1 MQRTASAV
9 ESQAAAVDDGDFA
22 AVALGLARKKK
33 LCWRWSFVRR
43 NRARIRMA
51 RLQWGKKRVAA
62 VEEFVV
68 AEQDTV
74 VVAAVA
80 VFAIG
85 VHATTGEVVMME
97 QAAVGCCR
105 SQHLHLQQTRES
117 QSPGL
122 KLGHRTRSWRRR
134 KVWVEAGTCL

>member
-1 MQRTASAV
+1 MLRTASAV
-9 ESQAAAVDDGDFA
+9 ECQAAAAVVDDGDFA
-22 AVALGLARKKK
+22 AVALELVMKK
-33 LCWRWSFVRR
+33 LWKWSFVKR
-43 NRARIRMA
+43 NRVRIRLV

-68 AEQDTV
+68 AEQDA
-74 VVAAVA
+74 AAVA

-85 VHATTGEVVMME
+85 VHATGEVAMMV
-97 QAAVGCCR
+97 QAAGCCR

>member
-9 ESQAAAVDDGDFA
+9 ECQAAAVDDGDFA
-22 AVALGLARKKK
+22 AVALELARKK

-43 NRARIRMA
+43 DRVRIRMT

-68 AEQDTV
+68 AEQDS

-85 VHATTGEVVMME
+85 VHATGEVVMMV
-97 QAAVGCCR
+97 QAAGCCR

-122 KLGHRTRSWRRR
+122 KLGHKTRSWRRR